1 MSPPQPRNRGRLRRL
16 NLPAAIVAALVTVAG
31 CGTAQDQSGRI
42 SSRTLTVYVGVPLD
56 GPSAVSGKAVA
67 NGARLAV
74 DRIHGQIGRF
84 RIVLKELDDATP
96 SRAEWDPGQTS
107 NDTRLVVGD
116 PTAVGYIGDL
126 NSGASAVS
134 IPALNRFGIPQVSPT
149 STAVGLTSSGPGA
162 APGEPDKY
170 YPTGSRTFARVASND
185 TLQAAVQ
192 VQLQRSLGCTRTFV
206 VDDGEVDGEDM
217 ATSFDLAA
225 RAAGLE
231 VIGTQTFAPN
241 ATDYRALGS
250 SVASTGANC
259 VLIAAINDLGAALLT
274 NQLAAA
280 VPAARI
286 FATAGMAESTF
297 ARAIPASLASRLLI
311 TSPALGT
318 SAYPPSAQA
327 LESEYVRRYGA
338 PEPDAILGYAATSL
352 MLNAIARATD
362 KGRKQAKRAS
372 VLKAI
377 FATRARRGVL
387 GTYSITP
394 EGDTTLKRFGVW
406 RVLRGRLEFL
416 EAVGG

>member
-1 MSPPQPRNRGRLRRL
+1 MRRI
-16 NLPAAIVAALVTVAG
+16 A
-31 CGTAQDQSGRI
+31 
-42 SSRTLTVYVGVPLD
+42 SRTLTVYVSVPLD
-56 GPSAVSGKAVA
+56 GPSAVSGQAVA
-67 NGARLAV
+67 NGARLAL
-74 DRIHGQIGRF
+74 DRTRGRVGGL
-84 RIVLKELDDATP
+84 RIALKELNDATP
-96 SRAEWDPGQTS
+96 SRAQWDPGQTS
-107 NDTRLVVGD
+107 NGARLVVAD
-116 PTAVGYIGDL
+116 PRTVGYIGDL

-170 YPTGSRTFARVASND
+170 YPTGSRTFARVAPSD
-185 TLQAAVQ
+185 TVQAAVQ

-206 VDDGEVDGEDM
+206 VDDDEVDGEDI

-231 VIGTQTFAPN
+231 VIATQTFSPT
-241 ATDYRALGS
+241 ATDYRALAA
-250 SVASTGANC
+250 SVASTGADC
-259 VLIAAINDLGAALLT
+259 VLVAAIDDLGVALLIK
-274 NQLAAA
+274 QLAAA

-297 ARAIPASLASRLLI
+297 ARSIPPSLQSRLLI
-311 TSPALGT
+311 TSPALGIGAYPDSARGFA
-318 SAYPPSAQA
+318 SAYI
-327 LESEYVRRYGA
+327 RRYGT

-362 KGRKQAKRAS
+362 QGRRQAKRAS

-377 FATRARRGVL
+377 FATRDRRSVL

-394 EGDTTLKRFGVW
+394 DGDTTLKAFGVW
-406 RVLRGRLEFL
+406 QVVGGRLEFVKAL
-416 EAVGG
+416 DG

>member
-1 MSPPQPRNRGRLRRL
+1 ML
-16 NLPAAIVAALVTVAG
+16 
-31 CGTAQDQSGRI
+31 
-42 SSRTLTVYVGVPLD
+42 TLYVSVPLD
-56 GPSAVSGKAVA
+56 GPSAVSGQAVA
-67 NGARLAV
+67 NGARMAL

-107 NDTRLVVGD
+107 NDARLVVTD
-116 PTAVGYIGDL
+116 PTTVGYIGDV

-134 IPALNRFGIPQVSPT
+134 IPTLNRFGIPQISPS

-162 APGEPDKY
+162 APGEPYKY
-170 YPTGSRTFARVASND
+170 YPTGLRTFARIAPSDTVQAS
-185 TLQAAVQ
+185 VQ
-192 VQLQRSLGCTRTFV
+192 VQLQTSMGCTRTFV

-231 VIGTQTFAPN
+231 VIATQAFAPR
-241 ATDYRALGS
+241 ATDYRALAS

-259 VLIAAINDLGAALLT
+259 VLVAAINEVGVALLT
-274 NQLAAA
+274 KQLAAA

-297 ARAIPASLASRLLI
+297 ARAISPRLASRLLI
-311 TSPALGT
+311 TSPALGAG
-318 SAYPPSAQA
+318 AYPASGRA
-327 LESEYVRRYGA
+327 LLSVYSRRYGA

-352 MLNAIARATD
+352 MLSAIVRATD
-362 KGRKQAKRAS
+362 QGRREARRAG

-377 FATRARRGVL
+377 LATRGRHGVL

-394 EGDTTLKRFGVW
+394 DGDTTLKTFGVW
-406 RVLRGRLEFL
+406 RVRGRRL
-416 EAVGG
+416 EAFKALDG